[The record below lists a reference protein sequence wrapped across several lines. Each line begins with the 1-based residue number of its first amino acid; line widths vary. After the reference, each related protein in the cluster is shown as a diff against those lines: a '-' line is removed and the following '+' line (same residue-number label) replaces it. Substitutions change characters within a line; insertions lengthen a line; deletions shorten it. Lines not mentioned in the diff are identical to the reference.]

1 MKLWIRSE
9 IEHSATGEDQ
19 PGQAETGAATRDGH
33 PDPQTAGH

>member
-1 MKLWIRSE
+1 MKPMIRSE
-9 IEHSATGEDQ
+9 TKHSATGKDQ